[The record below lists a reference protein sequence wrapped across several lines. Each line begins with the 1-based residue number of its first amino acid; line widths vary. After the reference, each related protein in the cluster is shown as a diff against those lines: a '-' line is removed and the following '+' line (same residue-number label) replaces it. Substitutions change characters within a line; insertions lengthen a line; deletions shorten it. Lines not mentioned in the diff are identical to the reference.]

1 MIIQDLYP
9 GAQQSSAQ
17 MGGSAVAASGSISQS
32 ASGAVSAGGDGPI
45 ALVLAAMIVAALALM
60 TSGRG

>member
-9 GAQQSSAQ
+9 GAQKSSAQ
-17 MGGSAVAASGSISQS
+17 SGGSSVAASGALSQT
-32 ASGAVSAGGDGPI
+32 ASGSVSAGSDGPV
-45 ALVLAAMIVAALALM
+45 ALVLAAVIVAALALM